1 MKKLFKRLALIS
13 SAAVGLTMLLS
24 PAVVMA
30 AAAEC
35 YTQTINSQGAG
46 PIHRTNCGQMF
57 RRLAH
62 TQFNRPVASALHENQ
77 CYLITT
83 GAGSGTQMAIY
94 EEPRDGERCQ
104 NWRRVGGNPA
114 DNPQPS
120 GNNNGGHQTQAGEGS
135 LEDPTRQTDCNGG
148 NCINQNYL
156 VIMAKWAINL
166 LSAAV
171 GIVITA
177 VIIFAGIEYSSSAGD
192 PQRTAAAKSRIINA
206 IVALVAY
213 MFLFMALQWL
223 IPGGLFG

>member
-30 AAAEC
+30 AAPEC
-35 YTQTINSQGAG
+35 YTQTINSQGSG
-46 PIHRTNCGQMF
+46 PVYRTTCGQMF

-62 TQFNRPVASALHENQ
+62 TQFNRPAATALQENK

-83 GAGSGTQMAIY
+83 GAGGGTQMTIY
-94 EEPRDGERCQ
+94 EEGRDGETCRA
-104 NWRRVGGNPA
+104 WRAQGGNPA
-114 DNPQPS
+114 DNPQP
-120 GNNNGGHQTQAGEGS
+120 GNGGRQTAAGEGT
-135 LEDPTRQTDCNGG
+135 LENPTRQTDCNGG
-148 NCINQNYL
+148 DCINQNYI
-156 VIMAKWAINL
+156 VVMAKWAINI
-166 LSAAV
+166 LSATV
-171 GIVITA
+171 GIVVTA

-206 IVALVAY
+206 IIALIAY
-213 MFLFMALQWL
+213 MFLYVALQWL